1 MLAACGYRG
10 EPDTNAAQLLKE
22 RKKGSPGKLPGVNQ
36 PVSEDLI
43 RKGEVLIAYSDCA
56 ICHREDAKVRGPAFQ
71 DIAARYPRNEEYIRL
86 LALQVIG
93 GGRGTWGSAVM
104 SPHPDLPLEDADAI
118 DRTSAVQGTRVS
130 VV

>member
-71 DIAARYPRNEEYIRL
+71 DIAARYPRNEEYRSEEHTSE
-86 LALQVIG
+86 LQSLM
-93 GGRGTWGSAVM
+93 RSSYA
-104 SPHPDLPLEDADAI
+104 AFC
-118 DRTSAVQGTRVS
+118 
-130 VV
+130 